1 MTESPVRFNGFRLI
15 GFALAIGMVFGF
27 IEAGQAVASFLI
39 PGALDWRTATGY
51 PIIWVAPLFYGA
63 AFAVC
68 GALAAFGAMLLP
80 RLPWDT
86 LLLGGLALLSGWL
99 APQLHPTLFSQLT
112 SLILGLG
119 LAAVL
124 VRGYRTRRARWFPG
138 TLRLLPILIGLVVV
152 AGVTLWLATL
162 LYERSRLAALPAVS
176 DARPNLILLVI
187 DTQRADHLSLYG
199 YSRTTSPNLDR
210 FAAQSL
216 TFDNATASAPWTLPS
231 HATMMTGNPLSVHR
245 AGVAKR
251 PFLDSRLTTIAEAL
265 GGAGYA
271 TGGFV
276 ANVFWCGR
284 RTGLDRG
291 FVHYEDYFGHPGDA
305 VARTVLGR
313 WLAYHVL
320 PALGSREIPGRKSA
334 GDVNRSMLKWIDG
347 LKGRPFFVFANYLDV
362 HKPFRPPAPYLGRF
376 SGTTQLSHAP
386 REPMIDIGA
395 QGAELRQ
402 ESPEEIQRDI
412 DGYDESILYLDA
424 QLGELFTGLEQR
436 GLLDKSLVIVTSDH
450 GEAFGDHGL
459 FSHGNSLYR
468 DQIYIPLVMHWPGHV
483 EVTRWH
489 HAVGLDQ
496 IAPTLAQAGGLPPGS
511 FPSRSL
517 LEPPDSGAVAMSQV
531 AGRTGLPPELPVS
544 KGWLAALVTDRFHF
558 IQSQAGTAEL
568 FDFTRDPREEHNLA
582 SDSSFSGTLKTLG
595 DRLRHLMSGPIQ

>member
-1 MTESPVRFNGFRLI
+1 MTESAGRFTGLRLI
-15 GFALAIGMVFGF
+15 GFATSIGMVFGF
-27 IEAGQAVASFLI
+27 VEAGQAVVSFLV

-63 AFAVC
+63 AFAVV
-68 GALAAFGAMLLP
+68 GAMAALGAMLLP

-86 LLLGGLALLSGWL
+86 VLLAGLALLSGWL
-99 APQLHPTLFSQLT
+99 AAQLHPTLFSSLT

-124 VRGYRTRRARWFPG
+124 VRGYRSRRVRWFSG
-138 TLRLLPILIGLVVV
+138 SIRLLPLLVGLTIVC
-152 AGVTLWLATL
+152 GVGLWLATA
-162 LYERSRLAALPAVS
+162 LYERSRLAALPAVAA
-176 DARPNLILLVI
+176 DRPNLILLVI

-199 YSRTTSPNLDR
+199 YSRPTSPNLDR

-231 HATMMTGNPLSVHR
+231 HATMMTGHPLSAHR

-251 PFLDSRLTTIAEAL
+251 PFLDGRFTTIAEAL
-265 GGAGYA
+265 GESGYA
-271 TGGFV
+271 TGGFI

-305 VARTVLGR
+305 IARTVLGR

-320 PALGSREIPGRKSA
+320 PALGRREIPGRKSA
-334 GDVNRSMLKWIDG
+334 ADVNRSMLKWIDG

-376 SGTTQLSHAP
+376 SGTTRLSRAP

-395 QGAELRQ
+395 QGAELRT
-402 ESPEEIQRDI
+402 ESQEEIQRDI

-424 QLGELFTGLEQR
+424 QLGEFFTALAQR

-468 DQIYIPLVMHWPGHV
+468 DQISIPLVLHWPGHV
-483 EVTRWH
+483 ETTRLH
-489 HAVGLDQ
+489 HPVGLDQ
-496 IAPTLAQAGGLPPGS
+496 IAPTLAQAGRLAAGR

-517 LEPPDSGAVAMSQV
+517 LEPPDSGAAAMSQV

-558 IQSQAGTAEL
+558 IQSEAGTSEL
-568 FDFTRDPREEHNLA
+568 FDFVSDPREDHNLA

-595 DRLRHLMSGPIQ
+595 DRLRQLMPGPIR

>member
-1 MTESPVRFNGFRLI
+1 MTESPIRFTGFRLI
-15 GFALAIGMVFGF
+15 GFALAIGMIFGF
-27 IEAGQAVASFLI
+27 VEAGQAVLSFLV

-68 GALAAFGAMLLP
+68 GALAALGAMLLP
-80 RLPWDT
+80 RLPWDIV
-86 LLLGGLALLSGWL
+86 LLGGLALLSGWL
-99 APQLHPTLFSQLT
+99 ATQLHPTLFSQLT

-124 VRGYRTRRARWFPG
+124 VRAYRTRRARWFSG
-138 TLRLLPILIGLVVV
+138 TLRLLPILIGLVIV
-152 AGVTLWLATL
+152 AGVTLWLATV
-162 LYERSRLAALPAVS
+162 LYERSRLSALPAAS
-176 DARPNLILLVI
+176 GARPNLILLVI

-199 YSRTTSPNLDR
+199 YPRPTSPNVDR
-210 FAAQSL
+210 FAKQGW

-231 HATMMTGNPLSVHR
+231 HATMMTGHHLADHR

-251 PFLDSRLTTIAEAL
+251 PYLDGRFTTIAEAL
-265 GGAGYA
+265 GNAGYA

-305 VARTVLGR
+305 IARTVLGR
-313 WLAYHVL
+313 WLTYRAL
-320 PALGSREIPGRKSA
+320 PALGWRDIPGRKSA
-334 GDVNRSMLKWIDG
+334 ADVNRSMLQWIDG

-386 REPMIDIGA
+386 KEPMIDIGA

-402 ESPEEIQRDI
+402 ESQEEIQRDI
-412 DGYDESILYLDA
+412 DGYDESILYIDA
-424 QLGELFTGLEQR
+424 QLGELFAGLEQR
-436 GLLDKSLVIVTSDH
+436 GLLERSLVILTSDH

-468 DQIYIPLVMHWPGHV
+468 DQIHIPLILHWPGHLDSA
-483 EVTRWH
+483 RWH

-496 IAPTLAQAGGLPPGS
+496 IAPTLAEAGGLPQGA
-511 FPSRSL
+511 FPSGSL
-517 LEPPDSGAVAMSQV
+517 LASPDTAAAVMSQV

-544 KGWLAALVTDRFHF
+544 RGWLAALVTDRFHY

-568 FDFTRDPREEHNLA
+568 FDFTRDPREEHDLA
-582 SDSSFSGTLKTLG
+582 TDSSFAGTMKALG
-595 DRLRHLMSGPIQ
+595 THLRRLMPRPIQ